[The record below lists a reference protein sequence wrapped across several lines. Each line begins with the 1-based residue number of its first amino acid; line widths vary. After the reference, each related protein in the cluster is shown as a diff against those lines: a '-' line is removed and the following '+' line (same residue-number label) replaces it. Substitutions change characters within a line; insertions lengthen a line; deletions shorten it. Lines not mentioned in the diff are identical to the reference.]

1 MPIISDTYEPGLAV
15 REVSDDYANIVLI
28 TGDTPRHTTPEK
40 VAASVLSALTG
51 DRLPAYTVVGRDSNG
66 ELVIATKGGVAP
78 IGITTASVLKT
89 ATDKSVPVYRAGCFN
104 PHKLVWDA
112 SFATDEDKRLA
123 FESTQDTI
131 FIREPMYSNA

>member
-15 REVSDDYANIVLI
+15 REVSDDYANIVLF
-28 TGDTPRHTTPEK
+28 TGDAPVNTTPEK
-40 VAASVLSALTG
+40 VAASVLSALVA
-51 DRLPAYTVVGRDSNG
+51 DRLPAYTVVGRNNAG

-89 ATDKSVPVYRAGCFN
+89 ATDKSVPVYRSGYFN
-104 PHKLVWDA
+104 PNKLVWDA

-123 FESTQDTI
+123 FEASQPQI
-131 FIREPMYSNA
+131 YIREPMYSNA